1 MFQCQKELLDSM
13 YCTPTTTSDIFNVV
27 CVCSAQNT
35 VFAFSKSVN
44 DEFLILQIFLRRCG
58 RALHGCVY
66 VRPLLCW
73 VDLNLAI
80 IIQYSWPVLLATGGG
95 AAHSGEY
102 L

>member
-44 DEFLILQIFLRRCG
+44 DEFFNFTNLSA
-58 RALHGCVY
+58 ALWKSSPW
-66 VRPLLCW
+66 VRIRTASALL
-73 VDLNLAI
+73 
-80 IIQYSWPVLLATGGG
+80 G
-95 AAHSGEY
+95 
-102 L
+102 